1 MQGMNSESVD
11 LIYLNPPFN
20 SNRDNEER
28 RETRSRE
35 EQPHVRLITFYYAK
49 VARSRASWSAGPQS
63 VPRRTRMI
71 VSKLFYRIESVH
83 AEEQRLRE
91 GSITAITL
99 HI

>member
-1 MQGMNSESVD
+1 
-11 LIYLNPPFN
+11 
-20 SNRDNEER
+20 
-28 RETRSRE
+28 
-35 EQPHVRLITFYYAK
+35 
-49 VARSRASWSAGPQS
+49 
-63 VPRRTRMI
+63 MI